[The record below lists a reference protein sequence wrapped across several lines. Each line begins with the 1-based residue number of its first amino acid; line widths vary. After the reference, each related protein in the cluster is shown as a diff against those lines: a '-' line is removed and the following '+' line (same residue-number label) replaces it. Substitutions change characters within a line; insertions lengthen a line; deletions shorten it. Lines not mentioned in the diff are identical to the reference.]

1 MLLEEGKSRL
11 DALDKSLIPN
21 YGRNKGGRGQSIEQM
36 LGLPNG
42 MTLLDFVNGE
52 LKVFKESE
60 PIAVTMLLHCF
71 DEVFDRSI
79 SFSESKVGKK
89 LKNVLFVKFA
99 KKTGKF
105 VDSLVTNSESH
116 RELYYKLSQD
126 YNDVCEEIRKRYDNN
141 EQHEHIIKKKGQ
153 PPIHT
158 GNYYNLSTISGRNG
172 YLQIRSKANKSKKT
186 GKYKPLVYNGR
197 EVYQCAMAFYL
208 RNEFARKIFDN

>member
-1 MLLEEGKSRL
+1 MLLEEAEIKLNSI
-11 DALDKSLIPN
+11 DKNNAPIP
-21 YGRNKGGRGQSIEQM
+21 GRNKGRRGQWVERQ
-36 LGLPNG
+36 LGLDLGPNL
-42 MTLLDFVNGE
+42 TDFDNGE
-52 LKVFKESE
+52 GKTFKDGE
-60 PIAVTMLLHCF
+60 PIAVTSLLHCL
-71 DEVFDRSI
+71 DEVFDRSV

-89 LKNVLFVKFA
+89 LKNVLFVKFD

-105 VDSLVTNSESH
+105 VGSLVTNSESH

-141 EQHEHIIKKKGQ
+141 EQHEHIIYKKGQ
-153 PPIHT
+153 PPFHT

-186 GKYKPLVYNGR
+186 GKYKPLCYNGR

-208 RNEFARKIFDN
+208 RNQFAREIF

>member
-1 MLLEEGKSRL
+1 MLLEEAEIKLNSI
-11 DALDKSLIPN
+11 DKDNAPIP
-21 YGRNKGGRGQSIEQM
+21 GRNKGGRGQWVEQQ
-36 LGLPNG
+36 LGLDLGSN
-42 MTLLDFVNGE
+42 LLDFDDGE
-52 LKVFKESE
+52 GKTFKDGE
-60 PIAVTMLLHCF
+60 PIAVTMLQHCF
-71 DEVFDRSI
+71 DEVFDKSI

-105 VDSLVTNSESH
+105 VDSLVTNSETC

-126 YNDVCEEIRKRYDNN
+126 YNDVCEEIRKRYDND

-153 PPIHT
+153 LPFHT

-172 YLQIRSKANKSKKT
+172 YLQIRSKANPKPDGS
-186 GKYKPLVYNGR
+186 YKPLCYNGR

-208 RNEFARKIFDN
+208 RNEFAREIFDI